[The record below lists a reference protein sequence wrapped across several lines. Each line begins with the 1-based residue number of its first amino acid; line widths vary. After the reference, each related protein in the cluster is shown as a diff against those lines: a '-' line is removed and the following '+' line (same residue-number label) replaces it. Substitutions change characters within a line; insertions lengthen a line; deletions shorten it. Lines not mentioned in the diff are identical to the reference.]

1 MQTVLVVGASGFVGT
16 HLVSYLRDREFEVRV
31 ATVRAGTFDKALC
44 SKEMTGVVAVIN
56 AAGLAHS
63 APGVAEEQRYYSV
76 NAEFPQQLA
85 ECVIEQGVELFIHI
99 SSVKASTYQF
109 DQVNDEAIEQQ
120 PIDVYGRSKREAETG
135 LAAMDWMQSR
145 CIVLR
150 PVLVF
155 GPGVRANLRSLL
167 SVLRCRFMPSIEGS
181 GHRSMVS
188 VNDLCSAIISCLR
201 DSCSREGVYIVAD
214 PESYTIARIHSAVR
228 LAQSRKASS
237 SIKMSADALLSTARF
252 VDRLFLFLPFHIRF
266 FPKVDKLLGT
276 ELYSAKRFIRDFDW
290 TAAEPMELAMPAM
303 LRSLKAEAHKPERK
317 SVP

>member
-1 MQTVLVVGASGFVGT
+1 MQTVLVVGASGFVGK
-16 HLVSYLRDREFEVRV
+16 HLVSYLRDREFDVRV
-31 ATVRAGTFDKALC
+31 ATVRAGTFDTAVC
-44 SKEMTGVVAVIN
+44 CKEMTGVVAVIN
-56 AAGLAHS
+56 TAGLAHS
-63 APGVAEEQRYYSV
+63 APGVVEEQRYYSV
-76 NAEFPQQLA
+76 NSDFPQQLA
-85 ECVIEQGVELFIHI
+85 QCAINQGVELFVHI
-99 SSVKASTYQF
+99 SSVKASAYQP
-109 DQVNDEAIEQQ
+109 DQINDEAIEQQ

-150 PVLVF
+150 PALVF

-167 SVLRCRFMPSIEGS
+167 NILRWRFMPSIEES

-188 VNDLCSAIISCLR
+188 VNDLCSAIISCLH
-201 DSCSREGVYIVAD
+201 SSSSRQGVYIVAD
-214 PESYTIARIHSAVR
+214 PESYTITRIHSAVR

-237 SIKMSADALLSTARF
+237 SIRISATALLSTARF
-252 VDRLFLFLPFHIRF
+252 VDRLFLFLPFNIRF
-266 FPKVDKLLGT
+266 FPKTDKLLGT

-303 LRSLKAEAHKPERK
+303 LRSLKAEAHKPERE